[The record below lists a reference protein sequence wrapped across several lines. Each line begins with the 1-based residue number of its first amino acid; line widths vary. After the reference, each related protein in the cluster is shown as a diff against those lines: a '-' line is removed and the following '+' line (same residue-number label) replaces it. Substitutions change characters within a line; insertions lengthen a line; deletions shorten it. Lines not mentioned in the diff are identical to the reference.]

1 MNNSFFRAS
10 ILTLLS
16 ITILLMSCQNES
28 QYFID
33 SNNLNSSNSHYIA
46 KGKAIKIADMVLGY
60 DCDTRT
66 VEHQPNIDYII
77 SHNTT
82 RNHDINDTLA
92 YVINYPNDKGFVIV
106 SCDNRVYPVLGYSNQ
121 GHFSFDNE
129 SAQTYFINNITN
141 YLAEATDSNYYEVST
156 HDFEECN
163 YVDPL
168 IKTSISQDSPWN
180 KFVIKEHPGCPAG
193 CVAIASALILA
204 HTKKNLVYHD
214 SNYFMESIKNA
225 IHSKQNPENEENSL
239 YSTFSYPTS
248 QPPYTYEQA
257 VDSMAKII
265 YWIGKDVNMN
275 YTVDGSGAASYDA
288 FLLMKSLGYD
298 VTSDYEDFDIEEI
311 TRCLDSFN
319 LIYIVG
325 TDYLAGKG
333 HAWVSDGCHYCVDE
347 EDESIIID
355 TYIHCDWGWGGVGN
369 GYYSGNVFS
378 VKSSMFIPEYYFA
391 VRDETVSLTPTL

>member
-66 VEHQPNIDYII
+66 VEHQPNID
-77 SHNTT
+77 
-82 RNHDINDTLA
+82 
-92 YVINYPNDKGFVIV
+92 
-106 SCDNRVYPVLGYSNQ
+106 
-121 GHFSFDNE
+121 
-129 SAQTYFINNITN
+129 
-141 YLAEATDSNYYEVST
+141 
-156 HDFEECN
+156 
-163 YVDPL
+163 
-168 IKTSISQDSPWN
+168 
-180 KFVIKEHPGCPAG
+180 
-193 CVAIASALILA
+193 
-204 HTKKNLVYHD
+204 
-214 SNYFMESIKNA
+214 
-225 IHSKQNPENEENSL
+225 
-239 YSTFSYPTS
+239 
-248 QPPYTYEQA
+248 
-257 VDSMAKII
+257 
-265 YWIGKDVNMN
+265 
-275 YTVDGSGAASYDA
+275 
-288 FLLMKSLGYD
+288 YD

-391 VRDETVSLTPTL
+391 VRDETVSLTPPL